1 MLDFKE
7 LFVYYDNVLAFYWLF
22 DINNLVENNQQRIEL
37 MFDMDKI
44 ILNMNLGMG

>member
-7 LFVYYDNVLAFYWLF
+7 LFVYYDNVLPFYWLF
-22 DINNLVENNQQRIEL
+22 NINNLVENNQQRIEL

-44 ILNMNLGMG
+44 ILNMNLTMG

>member
-7 LFVYYDNVLAFYWLF
+7 LFVYYDNVLACYWLF